1 MGSGNI
7 SIKKRGII
15 FIRQGLSKSDR
26 QNHVNNKIFV
36 PSFSQDSL
44 LDPVRVLK
52 FYLKKTKKFRKFG
65 QDQAKFSLFLSVVE
79 PHKPVTSQTISKWIV
94 SLIRLAYED
103 PKMKVKGHS
112 TRAIGS
118 SWALFNGASV
128 KSILNAADWSHE
140 STFVRFYLRE
150 VNPTALNA

>member
-1 MGSGNI
+1 MTLLKLSQCILVYHSLTLRTENTNGQHFHLVQKSWQKVSVRFLSWLSI
-7 SIKKRGII
+7 SVQKRGIT

-52 FYLKKTKKFRKFG
+52 VYLKRTKKFREFG

-79 PHKPVTSQTISKWIV
+79 PHKSVTSQTI
-94 SLIRLAYED
+94 
-103 PKMKVKGHS
+103 
-112 TRAIGS
+112 
-118 SWALFNGASV
+118 
-128 KSILNAADWSHE
+128 
-140 STFVRFYLRE
+140 
-150 VNPTALNA
+150 